1 MQGTGTVG
9 QRAALLLLLLAPSA
23 GGHRVDA
30 AQERVNARAAADA
43 AFVARATEYIT
54 LRDKVAGGMP
64 KLDETKDPAE
74 ITRRTLAL
82 GEAVRRARPAAA
94 EGAIFG
100 DTAAHV
106 RAVVRRDW
114 SQRAAADRR
123 GLREDMPVSVTLA
136 VNAPYPPTAPLA
148 TMPPKLLA
156 ALPTLPDTLEYRLAG
171 RALVLRDRRA
181 NLIVDL
187 VRDALPGGAS

>member
-1 MQGTGTVG
+1 MHVARIARHTT
-9 QRAALLLLLLAPSA
+9 ALALLALAAPGR
-23 GGHRVDA
+23 GGLVA
-30 AQERVNARAAADA
+30 AQDRVNPRAAADA
-43 AFVARATEYIT
+43 AFVARAEAYVA
-54 LRDKVAGGMP
+54 LRDKVAGGLA
-64 KLDETKDPAE
+64 KLDETKDPGE
-74 ITRRTLAL
+74 ITRRTVAL
-82 GEAVRRARPAAA
+82 GEAVRRARPDAA
-94 EGAIFG
+94 EGAVFG

-123 GLREDMPVSVTLA
+123 GLREDMPTSVTLA

-148 TMPPKLLA
+148 TMPPALLA

-171 RALVLRDRRA
+171 RSLVLRDQRA

-187 VRDALPGGAS
+187 VRDVLPGAGA